1 MRVAARNLDPTVVVA
16 PGTERPIRL
25 RTGALTYMFTP
36 AEALDLANQLADAI
50 NTTNHSKEEHH
61 E

>member
-1 MRVAARNLDPTVVVA
+1 MRLAARNLEPTVVVA

-25 RTGALTYMFTP
+25 RTGAATYMLTEH
-36 AEALDLANQLADAI
+36 EAVDLATKLADAVQESRK
-50 NTTNHSKEEHH
+50 TGAQH

>member
-25 RTGALTYMFTP
+25 RTGALTYMFTEH
-36 AEALDLANQLADAI
+36 EAVDLATKLADAVDE
-50 NTTNHSKEEHH
+50 NRRSTT
-61 E
+61 